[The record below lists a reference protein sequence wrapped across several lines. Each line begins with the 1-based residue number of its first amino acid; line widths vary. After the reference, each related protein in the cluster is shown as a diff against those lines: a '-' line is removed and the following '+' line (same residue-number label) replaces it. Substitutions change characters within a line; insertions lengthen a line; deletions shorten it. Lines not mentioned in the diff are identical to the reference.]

1 MNSPRGSSLLG
12 VAAAVTTLAGL
23 AAFGL
28 VQHRRRAAIAF
39 GALSSEQQQRLLRAV
54 TLLQAFARGRL
65 CRIQLRQTRRTVR
78 EAPVCD
84 ELPPRESPQ
93 QEVGSS
99 REPPARPAPEAA
111 AAAAAAAAPEA
122 PPAKAAEQQELCRAW
137 VAQQRVGRG
146 EVEAVG
152 GWRAAWQPLFEN
164 MQPAQWPALIEL
176 SSDPLR
182 AAPAS
187 SMVTV
192 EAPPQPQA
200 AGASASPKGER
211 SVRRKSSDEGGAF
224 RAYKLQARKRT
235 AVVQRQQ
242 QQPVQ
247 LPQQQVGSSRDPPA
261 RPAAEEEA
269 AAAETAEEEA
279 AAEEIDME
287 KLLAQLSKNKNLLQP
302 RDINSSVG

>member
-65 CRIQLRQTRRTVR
+65 CRIQLRRTRRTVR
-78 EAPVCD
+78 DAPVCD

-111 AAAAAAAAPEA
+111 AAAAAPEA
-122 PPAKAAEQQELCRAW
+122 PPATAAEQQELCRAW

-235 AVVQRQQ
+235 AAVQRQQ

-269 AAAETAEEEA
+269 AA
-279 AAEEIDME
+279 EEIDME

-302 RDINSSVG
+302 RDINSSIG